1 MTKEEK
7 VALIKTILINAD
19 KVEKE
24 IYPYILREI
33 EEATTIKPIEGTTY
47 KGGFCVSEMAYG
59 AAQDYIAELCE
70 VPYELIENP
79 KDNLASLLVQVMMG
93 QPVKVYN
100 ADEEPIWEFTVRLHE
115 DWRIRLE
122 ALIEILTEQN

>member
-1 MTKEEK
+1 
-7 VALIKTILINAD
+7 
-19 KVEKE
+19 
-24 IYPYILREI
+24 
-33 EEATTIKPIEGTTY
+33 
-47 KGGFCVSEMAYG
+47 MAYG